1 MAEQDFKQFR
11 ALDLFCSHCKRSTPV
26 REHLLLVLPTGN
38 KFDYLCS
45 VCGTRVGSKTDE
57 DRSAFTLVPPR

>member
-11 ALDLFCSHCKRSTPV
+11 ALTLFCPQCKKATPV

-38 KFDYLCS
+38 KFDYCCS

-57 DRSAFTLVPPR
+57 DRSAFTLVRRR